1 MGVVMIT
8 CPNTGRA
15 VSTGIET
22 DARSFASLSDVPKQS
37 KCPVCGSV
45 HVWWKREAWLA
56 VDGGGDLPPLVTGKP
71 RKTRKPAP

>member
-22 DARSFASLSDVPKQS
+22 DARSLASLSLSLSDVPKQS
-37 KCPVCGSV
+37 KCPVCGSACLV
-45 HVWWKREAWLA
+45 EARSL
-56 VDGGGDLPPLVTGKP
+56 DSC
-71 RKTRKPAP
+71 

>member
-22 DARSFASLSDVPKQS
+22 DAPSFASLPDVPTQS
-37 KCPVCGSV
+37 KCPVCASV
-45 HVWWKREAWLA
+45 HVWWKHEAWLA
-56 VDGGGDLPPLVTGKP
+56 VDGRGAEHEKAQPIGSFDG
-71 RKTRKPAP
+71 